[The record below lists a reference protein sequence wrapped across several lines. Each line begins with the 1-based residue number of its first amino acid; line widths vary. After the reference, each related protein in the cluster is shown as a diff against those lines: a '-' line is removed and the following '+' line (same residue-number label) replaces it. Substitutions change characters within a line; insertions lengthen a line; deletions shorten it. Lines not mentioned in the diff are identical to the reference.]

1 MAVGLVGFV
10 IDQSLQLSNSISANS
25 QVGSITRNELTLPDT
40 NFESVS
46 ID

>member
-1 MAVGLVGFV
+1 MVVGLVGFV

-25 QVGSITRNELTLPDT
+25 QVGSINKNELTSSDT
-40 NFESVS
+40 NFEFVS